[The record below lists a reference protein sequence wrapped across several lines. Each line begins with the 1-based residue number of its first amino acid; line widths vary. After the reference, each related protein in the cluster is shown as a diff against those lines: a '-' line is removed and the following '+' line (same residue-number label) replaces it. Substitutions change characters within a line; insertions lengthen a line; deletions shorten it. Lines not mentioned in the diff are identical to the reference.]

1 MLQQIIQKIV
11 DRKNLT
17 REEAFDAME
26 FIMKGEATPAQI
38 AAYLVGLRM
47 KGETP
52 QEIAGCASSM
62 RKNALPVDLGDH
74 ADAVDLVG
82 TGGDGKHTFNIS
94 TVASLVVAGTGAPVA
109 KHGNRSVSSKC
120 GSADVLIELGV
131 NLNLNN
137 VQLSQC
143 LQETGIA
150 FLFAPMLHPAMKH
163 AIGPRREIGVRS
175 VFNILGP
182 ISNPAGV
189 KRQLIGVYDKS
200 LLRLLAEVLQQLDSE
215 HIMLVHSADGMD
227 EISLAG
233 ETYVAELQE
242 GRIKEYQIS
251 PKSFGLRPSDASIT
265 GGDAKENAEIAVD
278 ILQGKSGPARDIV
291 LANAAAGIY
300 VAGRSEDLRE
310 GAALAANS
318 IDSGAA
324 MAKLKALRDFTKNVN
339 EPGRT

>member
-11 DRKNLT
+11 DRKNLA

-26 FIMKGEATPAQI
+26 IIMKGEATPAQI
-38 AAYLVGLRM
+38 AAFLVGLRM

-52 QEIAGCASSM
+52 REIAGCAESM
-62 RKNALPVDLGDH
+62 RKNALPVDLGSH
-74 ADAVDLVG
+74 LDAVDLVG

-94 TVASLVVAGTGAPVA
+94 TVASLVVAGAGAPVA

-131 NLNLNN
+131 NLNLDHK
-137 VQLSQC
+137 QLARC
-143 LQETGIA
+143 LQKTGTA

-189 KRQLIGVYDKS
+189 TRQLIGVYDKS

-215 HIMLVHSADGMD
+215 HVLVVHSADGLD

-251 PKSFGLRPSDASIT
+251 PKSFGLKPSDASIT
-265 GGDAKENAEIAVD
+265 GGDAKENAKIAVG

-300 VAGRSEDLRE
+300 VAGRTEDLRE

-324 MAKLKALRDFTKNVN
+324 MAKLKALREFTKNVN
-339 EPGRT
+339 EPGRN